1 MNTLRFKTV
10 RWTCIALITLAL
22 LASGSLGCGRG
33 AQPQT
38 SKSPPP
44 GMTTQIL
51 SIVNGALLVT
61 AGGQHDVPFSL
72 SGQDGVRLSGWAHAT
87 GNSVI
92 QVVVL
97 DSSDYDSWNQ
107 GRSVRPIYNSGQTV
121 RAEFDVGIPSAYGN
135 YHIVIVNAWSKTL
148 TTVQADIELTYLTA
162 IPSTPSP

>member
-1 MNTLRFKTV
+1 MNTLHFKTA
-10 RWTCIALITLAL
+10 RWGCIALVVLAL

-33 AQPQT
+33 GQAQT
-38 SKSPPP
+38 SKPPPP
-44 GMTTQIL
+44 GMILQTL

-61 AGGQHDVPFSL
+61 GGGQHDVPFSL
-72 SGQDGVRLSGWAHAT
+72 NGQNGVRLSGWAHAT

-121 RAEFDVGIPSAYGN
+121 RAEFDVSIPSGYGN
-135 YHIVIVNAWSKTL
+135 FHIVIVNAWSKNL
-148 TTVQADIELTYLTA
+148 TTVQADIELTYLT
-162 IPSTPSP
+162 PVPTTTSP